1 MGYYSSFSFDIS
13 ENTKVDVEKAKEME
27 KYFADIN
34 SENIYAFTGV
44 EFSLR
49 DDILQ
54 DIVLFEYYGKFYD
67 DRLFADKLSEIL
79 IDGEVKLHF
88 SGEDGDRWGYIVSPG
103 KVEEIS
109 YYGLDEKES
118 DIMEKVKEILNGD
131 NTAKKNQLLK
141 ILGMEV

>member
-1 MGYYSSFSFDIS
+1 MGYYSSFSFDIN
-13 ENTKVDVEKAKEME
+13 NTKVDVKKAKEME

-34 SENIYAFTGV
+34 SENVYAFTSV
-44 EFSLR
+44 EFALK
-49 DDILQ
+49 DNILQ

-79 IDGEVKLHF
+79 TDGEVRLHF
-88 SGEDGDRWGYIVSPG
+88 SGEDGDHWGYIVSPG

-118 DIMEKVKEILNGD
+118 EVVEKVKEILSGD
-131 NTAKKNQLLK
+131 DADKKEQLLK